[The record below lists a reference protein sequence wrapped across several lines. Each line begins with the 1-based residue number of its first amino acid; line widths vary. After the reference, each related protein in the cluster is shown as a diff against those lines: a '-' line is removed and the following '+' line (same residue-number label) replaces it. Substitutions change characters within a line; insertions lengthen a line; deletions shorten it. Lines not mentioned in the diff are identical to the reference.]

1 MTTLM
6 AASAMLKSQLSEEP
20 LAIHDVKSAEL
31 LTGTVQPVKALSVR
45 ERERMFQLLV
55 DNFNNTTR
63 QRFETDLAEKEWVI
77 LLCGEQS
84 GIIQGFSTL
93 MQLDTLLGDKPVT
106 AFFSG
111 DTIINRK
118 YWGQTVLPR
127 LWSRHVFR
135 LAATMADRVVYW
147 YLICSGYKTYRFLP
161 VFFKEFYP
169 CYNRSMPVE
178 IKQLMD
184 TLGESRYPLEYD
196 STGGVI
202 RFTEASALKEGI
214 ADITARRLRDSHIA
228 FFMQANPGYVRG
240 DELVCITEISPANVT
255 PAGKRM
261 IGDEGYSE

>member
-1 MTTLM
+1 MW
-6 AASAMLKSQLSEEP
+6 KSPPSEETF
-20 LAIHDVKSAEL
+20 DRDDDTVTDL
-31 LTGTVQPVKALSVR
+31 LTGTVKRVTTLSLQ

-55 DNFNNTTR
+55 ENFTNTTR
-63 QRFETDLAEKEWVI
+63 QRFESDLAEKEWVVV
-77 LLCGEQS
+77 LNGELS

-93 MQLDTLLGDKPVT
+93 MQLDAQLGDKPVT
-106 AFFSG
+106 VFFSG
-111 DTIINRK
+111 DTIIHRK

-127 LWSRHVFR
+127 LWSRHVFS
-135 LAATMADRVVYW
+135 LASAMADRTVYW

-169 CYNRSMPVE
+169 CYNRSTPVE
-178 IKQLMD
+178 IKQLMNI
-184 TLGESRYPLEYD
+184 LGESRYPQEYD
-196 STGGVI
+196 SKEGII
-202 RFTEASALKEGI
+202 RFAEASALKEGI

-228 FFMQANPGYVRG
+228 YFLQANPGHVRG